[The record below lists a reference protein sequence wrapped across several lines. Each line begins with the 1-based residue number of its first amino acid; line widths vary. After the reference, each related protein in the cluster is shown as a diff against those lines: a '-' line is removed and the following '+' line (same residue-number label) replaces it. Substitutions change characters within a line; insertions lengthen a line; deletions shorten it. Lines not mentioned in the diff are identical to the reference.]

1 MLHGILWLILNNNVT
16 KSVTSMARKIW
27 LVIRTGMFVSFL
39 IGLWN
44 FFWVLRLQQTQ
55 VPSNIFS
62 SPSSSVPK
70 ITNIEDLDV
79 AMEEFNPKQP
89 IQKSQEIRIAAVVC
103 GNRVNET
110 LVMIKSAVIMSSCII
125 KFILFADVA
134 ATVMLNRTVIT
145 WPENIVKR
153 IKMDLRPIT
162 FPADKAEEWK
172 KLFKPCASQRLFL
185 PVNHI

>member
-1 MLHGILWLILNNNVT
+1 
-16 KSVTSMARKIW
+16 MARKIW

-55 VPSNIFS
+55 VPSNIYS

-70 ITNIEDLDV
+70 IRKLKDLV
-79 AMEEFNPKQP
+79 VPVEEFNNNKQP
-89 IQKSQEIRIAAVVC
+89 IQISQEIQIAAVVC

-110 LVMIKSAVIMSSCII
+110 LVMVKSAVIMSSCII

-134 ATVMLNRTVIT
+134 ATVMLNKTVTT

-185 PVNHI
+185 PVSHI